1 MSIPATVCTF
11 IIGTETDKIIM
22 MSENKLN
29 FHHFICCIH
38 LKITSQSQHFRLTS
52 FENLDISKIS
62 KLFSTFGEIHILPS
76 APSSYSQPTN
86 DQIAKSSFSISS
98 SDNNNFLS
106 DIFNF
111 QIPKFQSQTAQF
123 QFLSPKTMTKL
134 KNHFPPHLPTTT
146 TFFPPFSIF

>member
-1 MSIPATVCTF
+1 MMLHGRLVVFLCVYKNIKYVWTHDLFFSPEGVMLHGRLVSIPATVCTF
-11 IIGTETDKIIM
+11 IIGTETDRIIM

-29 FHHFICCIH
+29 FHHFLCSIH
-38 LKITSQSQHFRLTS
+38 PKITSQCQHFRLTS

-111 QIPKFQSQTAQF
+111 
-123 QFLSPKTMTKL
+123 
-134 KNHFPPHLPTTT
+134 
-146 TFFPPFSIF
+146 